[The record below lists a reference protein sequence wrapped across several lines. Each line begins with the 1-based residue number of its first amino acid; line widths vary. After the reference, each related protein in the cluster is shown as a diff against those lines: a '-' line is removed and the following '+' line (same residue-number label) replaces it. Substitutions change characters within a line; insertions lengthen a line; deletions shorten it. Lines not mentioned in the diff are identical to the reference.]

1 MARILS
7 FLLFIVLLNN
17 STAQTAKS
25 FMFAADS
32 LIEAGS
38 CKILASGY
46 VVTGKYYSNASSV
59 NYAIRYNNDG
69 SVKWTRQ
76 ESTGNI
82 SGIVDVTEDEKG
94 NLFFLAEDV
103 SGYSHYSLIKT
114 DSLGTFAW
122 SFDLD
127 KASFASYGNPRLL
140 CDTSG
145 YVYILSSTYEKT
157 HVFKMNTHTGLL
169 LWSRTFDIDLV
180 TEKNPGFDLAL
191 TGDGGIICTG
201 KADADIFMVCI
212 SPAGNLVWTKRMND
226 FGNTYSH
233 AKTITRLHDG
243 NYLIAGYRGENSFP
257 FLSGMFL
264 LKINSLG
271 TILNYNFYY
280 DSSNVISFIPEHI
293 LELPDNTIR
302 VSGNGGP
309 LTIAEFDASL
319 NLTLYAYWSH
329 ITNIQ
334 TTSNCFDMK
343 NNSLLVTCGDRID
356 QQYILRADGN
366 ISFCQMININSYLS
380 STLPVNESAY
390 TNSINFNSG
399 PLVTP
404 SSNPLFA
411 VTTYIHTFYCGV
423 NETMLSTEE
432 ISEVAATFT
441 VYPNP
446 VQNTGFL
453 TFGLPAD
460 DNYQYLLYNTV
471 GDLILANKCTG
482 ITGTVSMNGLAPGVY
497 FLRVTN
503 GSGSFDSSLKIL
515 VN

>member
-1 MARILS
+1 
-7 FLLFIVLLNN
+7 
-17 STAQTAKS
+17 
-25 FMFAADS
+25 MFAPDS

-46 VVTGKYYSNASSV
+46 VVTGKYYTNTSYV

-69 SVKWTRQ
+69 SVKWTHQ
-76 ESTGNI
+76 ESGGNI
-82 SGIVDVTEDEKG
+82 SAIVDVSEDEKG
-94 NLFFLAEDV
+94 DLFFLAEDV

-114 DSLGTFAW
+114 DSLGVFAW
-122 SFDLD
+122 SFNLD
-127 KASFASYGNPRLL
+127 KTSYASYGNPRLL
-140 CDTSG
+140 CDMSG
-145 YVYILSSTYEKT
+145 CVYILSSTYEKT
-157 HVFKMNTHTGLL
+157 HVFKMNTNTGLL

-201 KADADIFMVCI
+201 KADADLFMVCL

-233 AKTITRLHDG
+233 AKAITRLLDG
-243 NYLIAGYRGENSFP
+243 NYLIAGYRGENYFP

-264 LKINSLG
+264 LKIDSLG
-271 TILNYNFYY
+271 TILDYNFYH

-309 LTIAEFDASL
+309 LTIVEFDASL

-343 NNSLLVTCGDRID
+343 NNSLLVTCGDRVD

-366 ISFCQMININSYLS
+366 ISFCQMININSCVS
-380 STLPVNESAY
+380 STLPVNAGVY
-390 TNSINFNSG
+390 TNIINFNGG
-399 PLVTP
+399 PSVTP
-404 SSNPLFA
+404 SSHPLFA
-411 VTTYIHTFYCGV
+411 VASYIHSFYCGV
-423 NETMLSTEE
+423 NETALSSEE
-432 ISEVAATFT
+432 ISEVSTFT

-453 TFGLPAD
+453 TIELPAND
-460 DNYQYLLYNTV
+460 GYQYVLYNSAGELTM
-471 GDLILANKCTG
+471 AYKCSG
-482 ITGTVSMNGLAPGVY
+482 ITETVSMNGLAPGVY
-497 FLRVTN
+497 FLRITN
-503 GSGSFDSSLKIL
+503 GSGSIDRSLKI
-515 VN
+515 VVS